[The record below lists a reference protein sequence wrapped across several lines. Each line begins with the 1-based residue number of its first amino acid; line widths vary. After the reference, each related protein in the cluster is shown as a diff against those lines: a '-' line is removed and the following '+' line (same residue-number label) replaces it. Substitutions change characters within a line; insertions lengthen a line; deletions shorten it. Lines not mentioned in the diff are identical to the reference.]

1 MNDTSQ
7 IDTWAS
13 FVLCRQV
20 AKEHRPSLNFRLVL
34 SENIGKWVFS
44 MDDDVEVLQRF
55 LDALLSGDLN
65 WLVASDLIW
74 LLMVSVC
81 CSSHKVYIE

>member
-13 FVLCRQV
+13 LVLCRQV

-44 MDDDVEVLQRF
+44 VDDNVEVLQRF
-55 LDALLSGDLN
+55 LDASLSGDSN
-65 WLVASDLIW
+65 WLVASDLIG